1 MENWLLNKSTKVFGK
16 GAINRRAAMGFVNS
30 LDLDLGGQLAF
41 FQHVDLDRLKDHQI
55 LWPNRSAVPSFTI
68 AGSVRDVAR
77 L

>member
-1 MENWLLNKSTKVFGK
+1 
-16 GAINRRAAMGFVNS
+16 MGFVNS